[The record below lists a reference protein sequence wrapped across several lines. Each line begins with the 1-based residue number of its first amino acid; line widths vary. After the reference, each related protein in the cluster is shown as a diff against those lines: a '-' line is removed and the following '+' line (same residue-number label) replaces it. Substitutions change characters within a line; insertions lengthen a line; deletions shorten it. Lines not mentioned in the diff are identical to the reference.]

1 MSLKLEVCNGLVTWS
16 PAPGSKD
23 TISPGTS
30 GYHFT
35 RFPSI
40 TSHLVHL
47 DIISYNR
54 FGYHLTRY
62 SRISYHIIY
71 LVILSPNTNTWIP
84 LTRHSWMDTI
94 YIHNIDIDIHGCH
107 LTRYSWILYYKIY
120 FIKEVTFYAYNGSAY
135 NLFQPPLLSK
145 LEKEEKNQFL
155 LVLRNQKRFNLQ
167 KTAYWIHKSL
177 TTLAAK
183 VSCLTM
189 LAIILIPKHL
199 TCRVGPHAGQNCVLR
214 NVSLCS
220 TARGAPPRTC
230 CAAWCLSLRTFHFT
244 ALQPALEN

>member
-54 FGYHLTRY
+54 FGYHHTRY

-107 LTRYSWILYYKIY
+107 LTRYSWMCYYKIY
-120 FIKEVTFYAYNGSAY
+120 LIKEVTFYAYNGSAY
-135 NLFQPPLLSK
+135 NLFQPPHSR
-145 LEKEEKNQFL
+145 LEKEEKINF
-155 LVLRNQKRFNLQ
+155 
-167 KTAYWIHKSL
+167 YWCSATK
-177 TTLAAK
+177 
-183 VSCLTM
+183 
-189 LAIILIPKHL
+189 
-199 TCRVGPHAGQNCVLR
+199 
-214 NVSLCS
+214 NVSIFKRHHIES
-220 TARGAPPRTC
+220 IN
-230 CAAWCLSLRTFHFT
+230 H
-244 ALQPALEN
+244 